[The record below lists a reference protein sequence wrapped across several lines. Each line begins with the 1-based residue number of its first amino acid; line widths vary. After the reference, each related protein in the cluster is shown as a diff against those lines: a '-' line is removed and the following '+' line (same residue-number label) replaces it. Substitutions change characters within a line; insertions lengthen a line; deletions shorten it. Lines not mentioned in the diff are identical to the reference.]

1 MVPRV
6 FEQLGGLPHLAV
18 FYNAVVDDVPDQSHS
33 GTILR
38 NRPARRCMLARS
50 SPHRVHTVREQEQV
64 RPTFGWVECGRFWTA
79 PEGPLFPLLVWDTI
93 AVEDLRP
100 HMTSRIDQQSA
111 RIHVVQL
118 DLAYFLW
125 VC

>member
-1 MVPRV
+1 MWP
-6 FEQLGGLPHLAV
+6 FL
-18 FYNAVVDDVPDQSHS
+18 DC
-33 GTILR
+33 
-38 NRPARRCMLARS
+38 ARRTLIS
-50 SPHRVHTVREQEQV
+50 STE
-64 RPTFGWVECGRFWTA
+64 
-79 PEGPLFPLLVWDTI
+79 VWDTI